1 VTRSTHIIDSACEI
15 YVTRLTRD
23 CVRVRILEK
32 DPSLPEP
39 TDFEIEGNPV
49 HIAEALASV
58 AAVLMNLDKVLQ
70 EPS

>member
-1 VTRSTHIIDSACEI
+1 MDRITHLITSACEI
-15 YVTRLTRD
+15 YVTRLTKD
-23 CVRVRILEK
+23 SVRVRIIEK

-58 AAVLMNLDKVLQ
+58 AAVLANIDKVLGT
-70 EPS
+70 PS